1 MPRRLLT
8 DRFCAHAKVREG
20 EVQTDYF
27 DEETKG
33 LALRVSRSGLKSW
46 TYHYTAIGKRSR
58 LTFGNYPATSLGSA
72 RTRAD
77 EARSRGP
84 QAISKAETLRAICDE
99 YLSRCNLRTK
109 EWRRAVLERVV
120 YPVLG
125 AKPIDDIRRSDI
137 VQLLDKIEDE
147 RGGPMAGSD
156 PCRCAEDNE
165 LARFA

>member
-147 RGGPMAGSD
+147 RGGPMADQTFEG
-156 PCRCAEDNE
+156 
-165 LARFA
+165 

>member
-84 QAISKAETLRAICDE
+84 QAISKAETLRG
-99 YLSRCNLRTK
+99 NLRRISEPLQSADEGMAK
-109 EWRRAVLERVV
+109 G
-120 YPVLG
+120 G
-125 AKPIDDIRRSDI
+125 A
-137 VQLLDKIEDE
+137 
-147 RGGPMAGSD
+147 
-156 PCRCAEDNE
+156 
-165 LARFA
+165 